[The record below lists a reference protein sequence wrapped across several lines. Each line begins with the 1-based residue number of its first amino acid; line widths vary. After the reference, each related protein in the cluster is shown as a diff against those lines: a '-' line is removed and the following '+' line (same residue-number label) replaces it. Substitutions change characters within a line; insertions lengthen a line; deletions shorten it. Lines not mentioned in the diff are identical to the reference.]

1 MEPIGA
7 TASTASRW
15 CSPAGAKSR
24 GTTGA
29 NRKFGPA
36 AAAGGVEINRPYE
49 LRHSIASLWLREGI
63 NPVQV
68 AQWLG
73 HNPGMTFTTYAHV
86 IADLD
91 PKDRTP
97 AERMITKARRAV
109 THL

>member
-1 MEPIGA
+1 
-7 TASTASRW
+7 
-15 CSPAGAKSR
+15 
-24 GTTGA
+24 
-29 NRKFGPA
+29 
-36 AAAGGVEINRPYE
+36 
-49 LRHSIASLWLREGI
+49 
-63 NPVQV
+63 VQV